1 MAHVLQLDPVS
12 APPSHHAAGEIPS
25 GTWEVERDVIRGRTF
40 DRTAKFMP
48 DGLSHAT
55 RLEFLDARERVLF
68 AQVQGRTYANV
79 FGMLERCIGANMLEL
94 SRSQLLGDQASLEAL
109 VQCTQDELKHQA
121 LFARIDLMMAGA
133 MPQGYR
139 FKARP
144 TDFTWLVLGRARW
157 SVLALT
163 RLLELGAQ
171 AHYRDSIA
179 PDPSLSA
186 LYKDVFFF
194 HWLDEERHAPVSE
207 REWRAED
214 ARLNGRERCAAVND
228 FLELLRTLNVLLER
242 QAAADAEYFVRMLK
256 RELTPLEASRVQS
269 TLVRAYRSQ
278 HILAGVQHESFANV
292 LAELVSEEHGARIA
306 AALLPIAAWPEARA
320 PGRPVMAEAL

>member
-1 MAHVLQLDPVS
+1 MAHVLQLHPVS
-12 APPSHHAAGEIPS
+12 APLAPRTPCAIAPGA
-25 GTWEVERDVIRGRTF
+25 WEVERDVIRGRTF
-40 DRTAKFMP
+40 DRNAKFMP

-55 RLEFLDARERVLF
+55 RLEFLDARERILF

-94 SRSQLLGDQASLEAL
+94 SRSQLLGDRHALESL
-109 VQCTQDELKHQA
+109 VQCTHDELRHQA
-121 LFARIDLMMAGA
+121 LFSRIELMIAGA

-139 FKARP
+139 FEARP
-144 TDFTWLVLGRARW
+144 NDFAWLVLGRSSW

-163 RLLELGAQ
+163 SMIELGAQ
-171 AHYRDSIA
+171 SHYRDSIA

-194 HWLDEERHAPVSE
+194 HWLDEERHAPVTE

-214 ARLNGRERCAAVND
+214 ARLNDRERGAAVDD
-228 FLELLRTLNVLLER
+228 FVELVRTLDVLLRR
-242 QAAADAEYFVRMLK
+242 QAAADAEYFVRISK
-256 RELTPLEASRVQS
+256 RELSPAEAGRVQA
-269 TLVRAYRSQ
+269 TLVRAYRWQ
-278 HILAGVQHESFANV
+278 HILAGVQHEWFANV
-292 LAELVSEEHGARIA
+292 LAELVSEEQGARIA

-320 PGRPVMAEAL
+320 SGRPEMAGAL